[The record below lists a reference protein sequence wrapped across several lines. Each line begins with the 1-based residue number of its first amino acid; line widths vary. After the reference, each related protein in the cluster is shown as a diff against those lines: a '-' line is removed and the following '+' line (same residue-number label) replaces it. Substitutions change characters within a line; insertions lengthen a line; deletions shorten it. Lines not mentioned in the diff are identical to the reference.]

1 MNEIYFS
8 MINNTKK
15 YNVNIELKTYV
26 RDLIPILRAKFNIS
40 NRKTIKIYS
49 TVSKKFYDENDK
61 INYMIDDSLNYYF
74 FNIIII

>member
-1 MNEIYFS
+1 